1 MDTLCQELQAFG
13 LTQYEAK
20 TYLAL
25 LRLGRS
31 NAYKVSKTAG
41 IPRTRIYDI
50 LDALVERGV
59 VMLEADSDGTKAY
72 APLPATVFLEQLRSQ
87 WTHSYGQLAD
97 KLCRLEEQ
105 PQEERYVSTVRG
117 REPILA
123 FCRQLLQEAAD
134 KIIVSLW
141 DDLYQELLPELKAC
155 AARGCTLGGITFQ
168 VEQPLPPL
176 AAHRALKFHKQET
189 PAEWFILSVDSRD
202 LLYGHSTTNE
212 GSAFFTNDPTHIFL
226 MEDYV
231 FHDVLLSRLRE
242 KTDASFPLSRFVRD
256 VASEMKFSSAHM
268 PENR

>member
-1 MDTLCQELQAFG
+1 MDALCQELQSFG

-31 NAYKVSKTAG
+31 NAYKISKTAG

-50 LDALVERGV
+50 LDTLAERGV

-72 APLPATVFLEQLRSQ
+72 APLPAAVFLEQLQ
-87 WTHSYGQLAD
+87 TEWTRSYGQLTD
-97 KLCRLEEQ
+97 KLCRLEEP

-117 REPILA
+117 RESILA
-123 FCRQLLQEAAD
+123 FCRQLLQEATD
-134 KIIVSLW
+134 KIILSFW
-141 DDLYQELLPELKAC
+141 NELYQELLPELKAC

-176 AAHRALKFHKQET
+176 AAHRTLKFHKQAI

-202 LLYGHSTTNE
+202 LLYGHTTAAE
-212 GSAFFTNDPTHIFL
+212 GSAFFTNDATHIFL

-231 FHDVLLSRLRE
+231 FHDVLLSRLRQ
-242 KTDASFPLSRFVRD
+242 KADVSFPLSRFVHD
-256 VASEMKFSSAHM
+256 VAAEMKLSAAHM